1 MEHFGNSGLD
11 LPVATLSNYIE
22 RSWFRLLGCVLG
34 SLQPACQDQKG
45 GGGDTNKGTI
55 KAIASLLVAGS
66 HGVLI
71 IVLLSGNL
79 SGDFYLIS
87 LKVGFIFFLF
97 ESPKRQM
104 DK

>member
-1 MEHFGNSGLD
+1 MTLSGLGSD
-11 LPVATLSNYIE
+11 YYVVFWAAYN
-22 RSWFRLLGCVLG
+22 LLL
-34 SLQPACQDQKG
+34 KTIKE
-45 GGGDTNKGTI
+45 GGDTNKGTI

>member
-1 MEHFGNSGLD
+1 MTLSGLGSD
-11 LPVATLSNYIE
+11 YYGVFWAAYS
-22 RSWFRLLGCVLG
+22 LLL
-34 SLQPACQDQKG
+34 KTIKE

-97 ESPKRQM
+97 ESPKCQI